1 MMRALDY
8 KMDEDIAKKK
18 KINLLSHLKKLNSLL
33 IAFSGGIDST
43 FLLFLAHQTLG
54 ENVMAVTS
62 NSIIHPI
69 RETENARTFAHEKGV
84 QHVVFESNEMSLPAF
99 VSNDA
104 DRCYWCKQH
113 MFQALSKIADENGIK
128 NIFHGANLDDLKDFR
143 PGLRAANEAGVIAP
157 LINAQLTKR
166 EIRFLSK
173 EMGLSTWNKPSM
185 SCLATRIPYGSP
197 ITKDKLK
204 MVEDAEAFLLEQGF
218 SSVRVRHH
226 DSVARIEINS
236 RELKNIIAENLK
248 KAIVDKF
255 RELGFQHIA
264 LDLEGYISGKTNRSL
279 TQNLKGN
286 NK

>member
-1 MMRALDY
+1 MGVLDY
-8 KMDEDIAKKK
+8 KMDENIAKQK
-18 KINLLSHLKKLNSLL
+18 KIKVISHLKKLDSLL
-33 IAFSGGIDST
+33 IAFSGGVDST

-54 ENVMAVTS
+54 KNVMAVTA
-62 NSIIHPI
+62 NSAIHPI
-69 RETENARTFAHEKGV
+69 REIENARTFAHEKRI
-84 QHVVFESNEMSLPAF
+84 QHVVFESNEMNLPAF

-113 MFQALSKIADENGIK
+113 MLQALLKMAGEKDIK
-128 NIFHGANLDDLKDFR
+128 NVAHGANLDDLKDFR
-143 PGLRAANEAGVIAP
+143 PGFRAANEAGVIAP
-157 LINAQLTKR
+157 LTDAQLTKQ

-173 EMGLSTWNKPSM
+173 KMGLSTWDKPSM
-185 SCLATRIPYGSP
+185 PCLATRIPYGSP
-197 ITKDKLK
+197 ITKEKLK
-204 MVEDAEAFLLEQGF
+204 MVEKAEAFLLEQGF
-218 SSVRVRHH
+218 SNVRVRHH
-226 DSVARIEINS
+226 DSAARIEIDS
-236 RELKNIIAENLK
+236 KELKRIMSEGLR

>member
-1 MMRALDY
+1 MNN
-8 KMDEDIAKKK
+8 KTDEFIAKQK
-18 KINLLSHLKKLNSLL
+18 KIELISHLKKLDS
-33 IAFSGGIDST
+33 IIVAFSGGVDST

-54 ENVMAVTS
+54 ENVVAVTA
-62 NSIIHPI
+62 NSAIHPI

-113 MFQALSKIADENGIK
+113 MLQALSKMAEEKGIENIV
-128 NIFHGANLDDLKDFR
+128 HGANLDDLKDFR
-143 PGLRAANEAGVIAP
+143 PGFRAANEAGVIAP
-157 LINAQLTKR
+157 LIDAQLTKQ

-173 EMGLSTWNKPSM
+173 EMGLSTWDKQSM
-185 SCLATRIPYGSP
+185 PCLATRIPYGSP
-197 ITKDKLK
+197 ITKEKLK
-204 MVEDAEAFLLEQGF
+204 MVEEAEAFLLEQGF
-218 SSVRVRHH
+218 SNIRVRHH
-226 DSVARIEINS
+226 DSVARIEIDS
-236 RELKNIIAENLK
+236 KDIKNIIGKKLK
-248 KAIVDKF
+248 STIVDKF
-255 RELGFQHIA
+255 HELGFQHIA

>member
-1 MMRALDY
+1 MMGALDY

-18 KINLLSHLKKLNSLL
+18 KINLVSHLKKLDSLL
-33 IAFSGGIDST
+33 IAFSGGVDST

-54 ENVMAVTS
+54 ENVMAVTA
-62 NSIIHPI
+62 NSAIYPI
-69 RETENARTFAHEKGV
+69 RETENAHTFAHEKGV

-113 MFQALSKIADENGIK
+113 MFQALLKMAGEKGIENIV
-128 NIFHGANLDDLKDFR
+128 HGANLDDLKDFR
-143 PGLRAANEAGVIAP
+143 PGFRAANEAGVIAP
-157 LINAQLTKR
+157 LIDAQLTKQ

-173 EMGLSTWNKPSM
+173 EMGLSTWDKPSM
-185 SCLATRIPYGSP
+185 PCLATRIPYGSP
-197 ITKDKLK
+197 ITKEKLK
-204 MVEDAEAFLLEQGF
+204 MVEEAEAFLLEQGF
-218 SSVRVRHH
+218 SSIRVRYH

-236 RELKNIIAENLK
+236 KELKSIMGEGLR

-255 RELGFQHIA
+255 RETGFQHIA